1 MRLRR
6 KIAYAV
12 LTLLLAAC
20 VWPAYL
26 VWWAQRTAEA
36 HGCTFG
42 MAMHTDGC
50 LVNGENIGAQL
61 NSAYSNAGLVIL
73 TMPVGFVIVL
83 SLIVMVSKDMKRHND
98 AKTGEA

>member
-1 MRLRR
+1 VRLRR
-6 KIAYAV
+6 KFAYAV
-12 LTLLLAAC
+12 LALVLAAC

-42 MAMHTDGC
+42 MAMHSEGC

-83 SLIVMVSKDMKRHND
+83 SLIVMVSKDLKRRGDSETH
-98 AKTGEA
+98 EA

>member
-6 KIAYAV
+6 KITYGL

-20 VWPAYL
+20 VWPAYS
-26 VWWAQRTAEA
+26 VRWAQSTAEA

-42 MAMHTDGC
+42 MAMHIDGC
-50 LVNGENIGAQL
+50 WVEGENIAAQL
-61 NSAYSNAGLVIL
+61 NAAYANAGFLLL

-83 SLIVMVSKDMKRHND
+83 TLLVMIGQDLRRKHATSEE
-98 AKTGEA
+98 EA

>member
-6 KIAYAV
+6 KIAYAF
-12 LTLLLAAC
+12 LTLVLAAC

-26 VWWAQRTAEA
+26 VWWAQRTAET

-50 LVNGENIGAQL
+50 VVNGENIGAQL
-61 NSAYSNAGLVIL
+61 NAAYSNAGLVIL
-73 TMPVGFVIVL
+73 TMPVGFVIVVT
-83 SLIVMVSKDMKRHND
+83 LIVMVSKDLRRKHT
-98 AKTGEA
+98 APQPKA

>member
-6 KIAYAV
+6 KIAYGI
-12 LTLLLAAC
+12 LSLLLAAC
-20 VWPAYL
+20 MWPAYL
-26 VWWAQRTAEA
+26 VWWAQSTAEA

-73 TMPVGFVIVL
+73 TMPVGFVIVV
-83 SLIVMVSKDMKRHND
+83 SLIVMISKDLRRKHTRSQ
-98 AKTGEA
+98 TEA

>member
-6 KIAYAV
+6 KIAYGV

-26 VWWAQRTAEA
+26 VWWAQSTAEA
-36 HGCTFG
+36 SGCKFG

-50 LVNGENIGAQL
+50 WVDGENIATQL
-61 NSAYSNAGLVIL
+61 IAAYANAGFLL
-73 TMPVGFVIVL
+73 LSMPVGFVIVL
-83 SLIVMVSKDMKRHND
+83 TLLVMIGQDLRR
-98 AKTGEA
+98 KTTGSEEEA

>member
-6 KIAYAV
+6 KFAYAV
-12 LTLLLAAC
+12 LALVLAAC

-42 MAMHTDGC
+42 MAMHSEGC

-83 SLIVMVSKDMKRHND
+83 SLIVMVSKDLKRRGDSETH
-98 AKTGEA
+98 EA

>member
-6 KIAYAV
+6 KIAYGV
-12 LTLLLAAC
+12 LSLLLAAC

-26 VWWAQRTAEA
+26 VWWAQSTAEA
-36 HGCTFG
+36 HGCKFG

-50 LVNGENIGAQL
+50 WVDGENIGSQL
-61 NSAYSNAGLVIL
+61 NAAYSNAGFVLL

-83 SLIVMVSKDMKRHND
+83 TLLVMVAQDMRRKH
-98 AKTGEA
+98 APSEGGA